1 MRTKTSAFEI
11 YGYSKNA
18 AGKPFVHIH
27 DPVSKQ
33 DFAAV
38 SFEVEVRKDFA
49 GQPYFVVKADALL
62 DDKPLLTHLWL
73 LETTDFNAAYDLKNA
88 LCTLLGDPPSRYQMQ
103 HCTGTL
109 LFRRS
114 GND

>member
-1 MRTKTSAFEI
+1 MRTKTSTFEI
-11 YGYSKNA
+11 CGHSINV
-18 AGKPFVHIH
+18 AGKSFVYIH
-27 DPVSKQ
+27 DSESNQ
-33 DFAAV
+33 NFAAV

-62 DDKPLLTHLWL
+62 DDKPLHTHLWL

-103 HCTGTL
+103 HCTGAL
-109 LFRRS
+109 LFRGT

>member
-1 MRTKTSAFEI
+1 MRTKTSTFEI
-11 YGYSKNA
+11 CGHSINV
-18 AGKPFVHIH
+18 AGKSFVYIH
-27 DPVSKQ
+27 DSESNQ
-33 DFAAV
+33 NFAAV

-62 DDKPLLTHLWL
+62 DDQPLHTYLWL
-73 LETTDFNAAYDLKNA
+73 LETTNFNAAYDLKNA

-103 HCTGTL
+103 NCTGTL